1 MCQPGPGSMGPN
13 CVGKR
18 VEDEQRGRRMRK
30 RDNCRIVGPQK
41 ICTRNEI
48 EERDCNVV
56 GNLQHCNGKRG
67 DYETIETKRF
77 CKTGSAHNTCGREI
91 TKREHCGVEKR
102 DCHVVGGQEH
112 CNRKRLVCKREE
124 VEKKMCQPGPGSMGP
139 NCVGKRVED
148 EDHYIIETK
157 RFCKVGSAHNTCGR
171 EITKRQHCKR
181 EEVEKKM
188 CQPGPGKPYCGKRVV
203 CTRIE

>member
-1 MCQPGPGSMGPN
+1 MKCVIALALFAMAALAMAEDEVEKKCQPGPGSMGPN

-18 VEDEQRGRRMRK
+18 VEDEQRGRGNLRK

-124 VEKKMCQPGPGSMGP
+124 VEKKMCQPGPGSLGP

-171 EITKRQHCKR
+171 EITKRTWIHGR
-181 EEVEKKM
+181 
-188 CQPGPGKPYCGKRVV
+188 G
-203 CTRIE
+203 